1 MNLHIGRAMGWLM
14 FLLVAVVTVDV
25 ISRYLFNTG
34 AVVVQEGE
42 WWLFS
47 IIFLSAAG
55 FTFVTDSHVR
65 VDIIYSRLTKRN
77 RNWVDLISS
86 FVFLFPMCALIIYT
100 SYPFIRDSWNVGEVS
115 PDPGGI
121 PMLYVLK
128 TFIPLGFFLLGLQGV
143 ARVVRT
149 IRELNDEA
157 ATPEGEATRS

>member
-1 MNLHIGRAMGWLM
+1 MNTHIGRAMGWLM

-47 IIFLSAAG
+47 IIFLMGAG

-65 VDIIYSRLTKRN
+65 VDIIYSRLTKR
-77 RNWVDLISS
+77 RQNWVDLISS

-100 SYPFIRDSWNVGEVS
+100 SYFFIRDSWNVREIS

-128 TFIPLGFFLLGLQGV
+128 AFIPLGFFLLGLQGV
-143 ARVVRT
+143 AKIFR
-149 IRELNDEA
+149 IIKELNDEV
-157 ATPEGEATRS
+157 ATGGEDTRS